1 MNLEYSI
8 PEINEL
14 LIKNEIQPLDLINEL
29 EGNLNKYESKVHAW
43 VHTDIE
49 NLKSEVENKRDFLKK
64 QLNFSKLAYLPV
76 GIKDIFNTKA
86 FPTEMGSLTW
96 KDFTPGNNA
105 RVVDLLIQDGSLVA
119 GKTVTAEFAVHELN
133 ETINPHDFTR
143 TPGTSSSGSAVSV
156 ATGMVPYAM
165 GTQTAG
171 SIIRPASFCGV
182 WGMKPSFGLIPR
194 TGILK
199 TADSLD
205 TVGFLASH
213 GRSLRPI
220 LDTIRMKGP
229 DYPFIYKHIDSKG
242 EYPKNKN
249 TIWKIG
255 FVKTHTWE
263 KAEDYAKESFLAF
276 IDKISK
282 LKNLE
287 LEEVKWREAI
297 TDSHVVHETIY
308 NKSLSYYF
316 QNEEKAGEHI
326 SKIMRNM
333 IELGKDIS
341 PTEYKAALAKQESIA
356 KEVEMMLE
364 PFDIVFSLGTTSHA
378 PLRGVEEIPDPC
390 LIWTLSHVPSIGIPV
405 YRSPLGLPIGI
416 QAVSKRFNDYLLL
429 QAIEEY
435 IENGILPKGSMKIN
449 NSEL

>member
-14 LIKNEIQPLDLINEL
+14 LLKKEIQPIDLINNL
-29 EGNLNKYESKVHAW
+29 EENIKKYEHKVHAW

-49 NLKSEVENKRDFLKK
+49 NLRSEINIKNDLLQERINH
-64 QLNFSKLAYLPV
+64 SKLTYIPV
-76 GIKDIFNTKA
+76 GIKDIFNTKV

-105 RVVDLLIQDGSLVA
+105 RVVDLLIQEGALIA

-156 ATGMVPYAM
+156 STGMVPYAL

-171 SIIRPASFCGV
+171 SIIRPASFCGI

-194 TGILK
+194 TGVLK

-213 GRSLRPI
+213 GKSLRPI

-229 DYPFIYKHIDSKG
+229 DYPYIYKHIDSKS
-242 EYPKNKN
+242 EYPKTKDKV
-249 TIWKIG
+249 WKIG
-255 FVKTHTWE
+255 FVRTHTWE
-263 KAEDYAKESFLAF
+263 SAEPYAKDSFLEF
-276 IDKISK
+276 INQLSNQKSLHVNEVEWKESIS
-282 LKNLE
+282 E
-287 LEEVKWREAI
+287 
-297 TDSHVVHETIY
+297 SHTIHEKIY

-341 PTEYKAALAKQESIA
+341 PSQYKDALRKQEYIA
-356 KEVEMMLE
+356 KEVDAMLE
-364 PFDIVFSLGTTSHA
+364 SYDVVFSLGTASHA

-390 LIWTLSHVPSIGIPV
+390 LIWTLSHVPSIAIPL
-405 YRSPLGLPIGI
+405 YRSPSGLPIGI
-416 QAVSKRFNDYLLL
+416 QAISRRFNDYLLL
-429 QAIEEY
+429 QLIEEF
-435 IENGILPKGSMKIN
+435 IDNGIFPKGSMRIN
-449 NSEL
+449 NSAL